1 MAPSSKLIDVLEDK
15 DELQNVPLL
24 SRVENSRVWRQ
35 QVMVDYDS
43 MSGVKEMLSFGRLF
57 VRGNYDFKLVL
68 L

>member
-24 SRVENSRVWRQ
+24 SRVEHSRVWRQ

-43 MSGVKEMLSFGRLF
+43 MSGVKEMLSFGILF